1 MRKSIGILGFILIF
15 LPIMVLADAV
25 SVRAGYF
32 IPRAQSELWTTEFDQ
47 MTFTKS
53 NYQNTT
59 LGFVYERFI
68 TREISVCLGI
78 EGYSQNKVGS
88 YRDYVGYEFAE
99 GDFAFPNDYEGEFL
113 INHVF
118 NVSITPIQMSL
129 KLTPF
134 GRRTGLIPFVGAG
147 LSLYIWN
154 VRMQGDMIDFTDEWV
169 YEDPDLGDIPVYK
182 IKLADVRD
190 ESRLSVGYQAFAGI
204 LFPFA
209 KRIAF
214 EAEIKY
220 NFGKGTLENF
230 EGFDKFDLSGYQ
242 ISLGINYWF

>member
-1 MRKSIGILGFILIF
+1 MRKTIGIVGFMLILLPSLGFS
-15 LPIMVLADAV
+15 DAI

-32 IPRAQSELWTTEFDQ
+32 IPRAESELWITEFEQ

-59 LGFVYERFI
+59 LGFIYERFI
-68 TREISVCLGI
+68 TREFSLCIGI
-78 EGYSQNKVGS
+78 ESYNQNKVGS
-88 YRDYVGYEFAE
+88 YRDYVGYEFSE
-99 GDFAFPNDYEGEFL
+99 GDFAFPAEYEGEFL

-118 NVSITPIQMSL
+118 NVSITPIQLSL

-134 GRRTGLIPFVGAG
+134 GRRTGLIPYVGIG
-147 LSLYIWN
+147 LSVYIWN

-169 YEDPDLGDIPVYK
+169 YEDPDVGEIPVYA
-182 IKLADVRD
+182 IKLVDARD
-190 ESRLSVGYQAFAGI
+190 ESRFSVGYQAFAGFLI
-204 LFPFA
+204 PFA
-209 KRIAF
+209 KRVAF

-220 NFGKGTLENF
+220 NFGKGTLQNF